1 MLFSIMFTH
10 IDSIKCRKLMPVLQ
24 LIYFFYLGEF
34 GVVYKANFIG
44 YNDGLGSMSVAVK
57 TIMQGIL
64 AIDPNWCEDTVSQF
78 RPRPQPDRPHC
89 RHFIRQ
95 KQCIG
100 GHCVAPNLGG
110 HCVVPNL
117 GDT

>member
-1 MLFSIMFTH
+1 M
-10 IDSIKCRKLMPVLQ
+10 
-24 LIYFFYLGEF
+24 
-34 GVVYKANFIG
+34 YKANFIG

-89 RHFIRQ
+89 RHFMRQ

-100 GHCVAPNLGG
+100 GHCVAPNLG
-110 HCVVPNL
+110 
-117 GDT
+117 DT